1 MLIRL
6 ISMAK
11 PAIGVKLDCSK
22 TRGGSQSYFAPSS
35 AAGMVLPA
43 VLMLLALLAA
53 LTLQT
58 QMAARGRLAR
68 EQRAGAHTRLR
79 ALACD
84 AAWQALQKLAEE
96 TAAAALIHTN
106 AAWAALR
113 REVLPD
119 GTLLSVRVGDAARLF
134 NVNNLGVPALTADVA
149 RLPEAIAA
157 ELLAGAQ
164 CPAPAAVAGHWRD
177 WFAGHPA
184 GLTGAVLQSTAEL
197 AALAPEAEPERLA
210 ELFSVLPDY
219 GAGLAPVN
227 VNTAP
232 PEVLLGVLGQT
243 RAFAAEALVKRRDAQ
258 PLQAVN
264 NFAYYDSIRDCA
276 DYLDVRSLYFTVAAQ
291 AEQTGGLVRVW
302 ALAERDPLAQW
313 RVRRWVCR

>member
-1 MLIRL
+1 
-6 ISMAK
+6 
-11 PAIGVKLDCSK
+11 
-22 TRGGSQSYFAPSS
+22 
-35 AAGMVLPA
+35 MVLPA

-68 EQRAGAHTRLR
+68 EQRAGEHTRLR
-79 ALACD
+79 TLACD
-84 AAWQALQKLAEE
+84 AAWQALQTLAEE

-106 AAWAALR
+106 AAWAAPR
-113 REVLPD
+113 RETLPD
-119 GTLLSVRVGDAARLF
+119 GTLLSVQVSDAARLF
-134 NVNNLGVPALTADVA
+134 NVNNLGFSALTAGVV

-164 CPAPAAVAGHWRD
+164 CPAPVAVAGRWRD

-210 ELFSVLPDY
+210 ELFSVLPDP

-258 PLQAVN
+258 PLQAVK
-264 NFAYYDSIRDCA
+264 NFAFYDSIRDCE
-276 DYLDVRSLYFTVAAQ
+276 DYLDVRSLYFSVAAQ